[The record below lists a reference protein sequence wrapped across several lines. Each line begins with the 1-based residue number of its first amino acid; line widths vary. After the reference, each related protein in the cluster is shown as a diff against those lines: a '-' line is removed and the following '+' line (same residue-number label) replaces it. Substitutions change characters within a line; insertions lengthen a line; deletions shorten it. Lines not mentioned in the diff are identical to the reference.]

1 MLLNMLIKMKIKL
14 FLLAI
19 ILFTMF
25 FDLSAQKTNKKIT
38 ITGKVTD
45 LYNSPVSGAFIMIDG
60 KSTERKTNVKGLFK
74 VKVKPSA
81 QRIGIFTTFTE
92 LKEEPINGRTTINFN
107 LDKFVPQQLNAGPG
121 VSNDEVIDEGYSVA
135 REKNITKPVTKS
147 DVSGNEYASFSS
159 IYEILRTVP
168 GVAVSGNSVTVRGIS
183 TTGSSAP
190 LFVVNGTT
198 VNSISGIDPSMV
210 KSIEVLKGP
219 SASVYGLQG
228 ANGVIIIHLK
238 GTD

>member
-1 MLLNMLIKMKIKL
+1 MLIKMKIKL
-14 FLLAI
+14 FLLTI
-19 ILFTMF
+19 IFFTGF
-25 FDLSAQKTNKKIT
+25 FDLSAQKTNKRIT

-135 REKNITKPVTKS
+135 RKKNITKPVTKS

-238 GTD
+238 GID

>member
-1 MLLNMLIKMKIKL
+1 MLIKMKIKL
-14 FLLAI
+14 FLLTI
-19 ILFTMF
+19 IFFTGF
-25 FDLSAQKTNKKIT
+25 FDLSAQKTNKRIT

-135 REKNITKPVTKS
+135 RKKYITKPVTKS

-238 GTD
+238 GID

>member
-1 MLLNMLIKMKIKL
+1 MLIKMKIKL
-14 FLLAI
+14 FLLTI
-19 ILFTMF
+19 IFFTGF
-25 FDLSAQKTNKKIT
+25 FDLSAQKTNKRIT

-107 LDKFVPQQLNAGPG
+107 LDKFVPQQLNAGSG

-135 REKNITKPVTKS
+135 RKKNITKPVTKS

-238 GTD
+238 GID

>member
-1 MLLNMLIKMKIKL
+1 MKIKL
-14 FLLAI
+14 FLLTI
-19 ILFTMF
+19 IFFTVF

-60 KSTERKTNVKGLFK
+60 ESTERKTNVKGLFK

-92 LKEEPINGRTTINFN
+92 VKEEPINGRTTINFN
-107 LDKFVPQQLNAGPG
+107 LDKFIPHQLNAGTG
-121 VSNDEVIDEGYSVA
+121 ISDNEVINEGYGIT
-135 REKNITKPVTKS
+135 RKKDITKPVTKS

-159 IYEILRTVP
+159 IYEILRTIP
-168 GVAVSGNSVTVRGIS
+168 GLRVSGNSVTIRG
-183 TTGSSAP
+183 GSSNP

-198 VNSISGIDPSMV
+198 VNSISGINPSMV

>member
-1 MLLNMLIKMKIKL
+1 MLIKMKIKL
-14 FLLAI
+14 FLLTI
-19 ILFTMF
+19 IFFTGF
-25 FDLSAQKTNKKIT
+25 FDLSAQKTNKRIT

-107 LDKFVPQQLNAGPG
+107 LDKFVPQQLNAGSG

-135 REKNITKPVTKS
+135 RKKNITKPVTKS

>member
-1 MLLNMLIKMKIKL
+1 MLIKMKIKL

-19 ILFTMF
+19 IFFTVF

-107 LDKFVPQQLNAGPG
+107 LDKFVPQQLNAGSG

-135 REKNITKPVTKS
+135 RKKYITKPVTKS

>member
-1 MLLNMLIKMKIKL
+1 MKIKL
-14 FLLAI
+14 FLLTLI
-19 ILFTMF
+19 FFTMF
-25 FDLSAQKTNKKIT
+25 FDLSAQKTGKKLV

-45 LYNSPVSGAFIMIDG
+45 LYNSPVSGAIIMIDG
-60 KSTERKTNVKGLFK
+60 ESTESKTNVKGLYK

-81 QRIGIFTTFTE
+81 LRIGIFTTFAE
-92 LKEEPINGRTTINFN
+92 VKEEPINGKTTINFN
-107 LDKFVPQQLNAGPG
+107 LDKFIPMQLNAGASIPD
-121 VSNDEVIDEGYSVA
+121 DEVINEGYNVA
-135 REKNITKPVTKS
+135 RKRNISKPVTKS

-159 IYEILRTVP
+159 IYEILRTIP
-168 GVAVSGNSVTVRGIS
+168 GLTVSGNSVTVRGVSSI
-183 TTGSSAP
+183 GSSAP

-198 VNSISGIDPSMV
+198 VSSVNGIDPAMV

-228 ANGVIIIHLK
+228 ANGVIIIKLK

>member
-1 MLLNMLIKMKIKL
+1 
-14 FLLAI
+14 
-19 ILFTMF
+19 MF
-25 FDLSAQKTNKKIT
+25 FDLSAQKTGKKIV

-60 KSTERKTNVKGLFK
+60 KSTERKTDIKGLFK

-81 QRIGIFTTFTE
+81 QRIGVFTTFTE
-92 LKEEPINGRTTINFN
+92 IKDEPIKGRTAINFT
-107 LDKFVPQQLNAGPG
+107 LDKLVPRPVDAAG
-121 VSNDEVIDEGYSVA
+121 SDSDDEVVDEGYNVT
-135 REKNITKPVTKS
+135 RKRNISKPVTRS

-159 IYEILRTVP
+159 IYEVLRTIP
-168 GVAVSGNSVTVRGIS
+168 GLTVSGNSVTVRGVSSI
-183 TTGSSAP
+183 GSSAP

-198 VNSISGIDPSMV
+198 VSSVNGIDPAMV
-210 KSIEVLKGP
+210 KSIDVLKGP

-228 ANGVIIIHLK
+228 ANGVIIIKLK

>member
-1 MLLNMLIKMKIKL
+1 MLIKMKIKL
-14 FLLAI
+14 FLLTI
-19 ILFTMF
+19 IFFTGF
-25 FDLSAQKTNKKIT
+25 FDLSAQKTNKRIT

-60 KSTERKTNVKGLFK
+60 KSTERKTNVLGLFK

-135 REKNITKPVTKS
+135 RKKNITKPVTKS

-238 GTD
+238 GID